1 MKRNYSLDILKLYFA
16 ITIAI
21 SHAPFGTSFP
31 VINSGW
37 IVLMFFILSGFFMVS
52 SFDSGKYSD
61 AWHYSLNRAAKIYPH
76 YLLAF
81 VIQYFYM
88 YLQIDPRPR
97 ALVLNFLRSMP
108 ELFMLSGT
116 GAFAEPLNYPVWH
129 LCCLVVASHI
139 LFALLEWN
147 RKAALNVVCPTVVL
161 LAFTYLGL
169 EDAEIWG
176 MLGNFLYL
184 PMLRAFSGI
193 ALGMFLHD
201 PIRSLLHKLERST
214 VAAMP
219 GLISVLTVLLFVI
232 LWANRQTQELVIPY
246 AGILVCLLYSK
257 SIFAKIF
264 RHPALSGLNTLSL
277 SIFVHHALIVRLFE
291 NHAHLYEDLPVQ
303 PDILF
308 LLVLIPYC
316 MVMTW
321 VADRVAAGLKRLFQR
336 LPKTETQSL

>member
-1 MKRNYSLDILKLYFA
+1 MKRNYSLDVLKLYFA
-16 ITIAI
+16 VTIAI
-21 SHAPFGTSFP
+21 SHAPFGASFP

-61 AWHYSLNRAAKIYPH
+61 AWQYSLNRAAKIYPH

-97 ALVLNFLRSMP
+97 ALVLNFLRSIP

-116 GAFAEPLNYPVWH
+116 GVFAEPLNYPVWH
-129 LCCLVVASHI
+129 LCCLVVASHV
-139 LFALLEWN
+139 LFGLLEWN
-147 RKAALNVVCPTVVL
+147 RKAALNVVCPVMIL
-161 LAFTYLGL
+161 LAFSYLGQ

-176 MLGNFLYL
+176 MLGDFLYL

-201 PIRSLLHKLERST
+201 PIRSLVRKLERST

-219 GLISVLTVLLFVI
+219 GLISGLTVLLFVV
-232 LWANRQTQELVIPY
+232 LWANRKTQALVIPY
-246 AGILVCLLYSK
+246 AGILACLLYSRN
-257 SIFAKIF
+257 IFAKIF
-264 RHPALSGLNTLSL
+264 RHPALSLLNSLSL

-291 NHAHLYEDLPVQ
+291 NHAQLYAELPIP
-303 PDILF
+303 PDVVF

-316 MVMTW
+316 MIMIW
-321 VADRVAAGLKRLFQR
+321 VADRLAAGLKRLFHR
-336 LPKTETQSL
+336 LPKTEANSL